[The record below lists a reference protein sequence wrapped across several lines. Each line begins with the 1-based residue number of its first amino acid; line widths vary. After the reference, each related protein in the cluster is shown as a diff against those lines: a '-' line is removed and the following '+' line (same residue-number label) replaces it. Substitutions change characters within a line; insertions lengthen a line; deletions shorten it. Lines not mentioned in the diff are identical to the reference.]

1 MHENVAE
8 HRYMEDTGKFLEAM
22 KMKRNS
28 QRLLLFIV
36 KIAFL
41 VLLFLSNVSYA
52 AIINPPNSVDSP
64 LTQSEI
70 AETANAAVAMYAFA

>member
-1 MHENVAE
+1 MHENTAE

-41 VLLFLSNVSYA
+41 VLLFLSNVPYA
-52 AIINPPNSVDSP
+52 AIIKPPNSVDSP
-64 LTQSEI
+64 LPQSEMV
-70 AETANAAVAMYAFA
+70 EKANAAVAMYAFA